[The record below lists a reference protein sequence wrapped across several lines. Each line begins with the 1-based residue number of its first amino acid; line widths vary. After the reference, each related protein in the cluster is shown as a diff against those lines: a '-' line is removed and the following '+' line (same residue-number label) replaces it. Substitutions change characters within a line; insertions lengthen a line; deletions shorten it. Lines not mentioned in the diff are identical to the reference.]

1 MNRPLVASSAV
12 LVLAFGLAGCGGE
25 SRTLAQVG
33 RSTITVGDYLTG
45 AKGAAAQ
52 YPFAPDSAKAAF
64 LDDLV
69 RRRLLLEEARN
80 RGLFDDSLT
89 VIYRR
94 TKEQELLGRQLSG
107 ELVPSQVPVSEA
119 EVRRLYDERKTS
131 ARVQLIYAFSREVA
145 QSAVDQIRRGEDFG
159 LVADRLNPAGML
171 PPRGDVGEQLP
182 GNLVSPLDDYVRTAA
197 PGTVA
202 GPLDSPTQ
210 GWFVLKIVN
219 RQPHAEGPYE
229 SEKAQLTD
237 MLRQRKQR
245 MVAIAAYKRLREAY
259 HVRLEPGGA
268 QALFHHFNQPS
279 AETPPVV
286 GPAENAQVL
295 ARWEGPQGEQTY
307 TFGQAM
313 LDLQNVQD
321 QKPDGTN
328 LPSIEQWVLL
338 QVTRR
343 VQTAEAKRRGY
354 ELDPAW
360 KRELDET
367 VNNYVLDALY
377 ANAIG
382 SEVST
387 PGPDDTHL
395 AYVRSQQ
402 RFEQIDGTKLETMEF
417 PDSAAVQRFLQ
428 HAGHHQ
434 GGGDLRAVAAGATD
448 APPVRDVEITFP
460 SNDPDWERLAPT
472 LRTMNRGDA
481 IGPFPVHGKL
491 VVAMLM
497 EKASSITPFEKLT
510 PAERSQLD
518 AEAIEFA
525 RERKF
530 LSLLDELKRRYPVTK
545 NTALLKKMPWPV
557 EGTPASS

>member
-1 MNRPLVASSAV
+1 MNRPIVASSA
-12 LVLAFGLAGCGGE
+12 LVIFALGLAGCGGE
-25 SRTLAQVG
+25 SRTLASVG
-33 RSTITVGDYLTG
+33 KSTITVGDYLSG

-52 YPFAPDSAKAAF
+52 YPFAPDSAKSVF

-107 ELVPSQVPVSEA
+107 ELVPAEVPVSEA

-145 QSAVDQIRRGEDFG
+145 QSALEQIRRGEDFG
-159 LVADRLNPAGML
+159 VVADRLNPTGML
-171 PPRGDVGEQLP
+171 PARGDIGEQLP
-182 GNLVSPLDDYVRTAA
+182 GNLVSPLDDYIRTAP
-197 PGTVA
+197 PGTIA

-210 GWFVLKIVN
+210 GWFVLKILD

-229 SEKAQLTD
+229 TEKAQLIG
-237 MLRQRKQR
+237 MLHQRKQR
-245 MVAIAAYKRLREAY
+245 AVAIAAYKRLREGY
-259 HVRLEPGGA
+259 RVRLEPGGA
-268 QALFHHFNQPS
+268 QALFHHFNRSPGES
-279 AETPPVV
+279 TAVV
-286 GPAENAQVL
+286 SPAENSQVL
-295 ARWEGPQGEQTY
+295 ARWETPEGARTY
-307 TFGQAM
+307 TFGDAL

-328 LPSIEQWVLL
+328 VPSIEQWVLL

-343 VQTAEAKRRGY
+343 VQTVEATRRGF
-354 ELDPAW
+354 ELDPGW
-360 KRELDET
+360 RRELDES

-382 SEVST
+382 SEAAAA
-387 PGPDDTHL
+387 GPEDAHL
-395 AYVRSQQ
+395 AYIRNQQ
-402 RFEQIDGTKLETMEF
+402 RFEQVDRVTLETLEF

-428 HAGHHQ
+428 HAGHHH
-434 GGGDLRAVAAGATD
+434 GGGDLRAIAAAAPGT
-448 APPVRDVEITFP
+448 PPVRDVEITFP

-472 LRTMNRGDA
+472 FRTMGRGDA
-481 IGPFPVHGKL
+481 IGPFVAHGHL

-497 EKASSITPFEKLT
+497 DKSTSITPFDKLA
-510 PAERSQLD
+510 PADRAQLD
-518 AEAIEFA
+518 AEASEFA
-525 RERKF
+525 RERRF
-530 LSLLDELKRRYPVTK
+530 LALLDELKRRYPVTK
-545 NTALLKKMPWPV
+545 NQALLKQLPWPV
-557 EGTPASS
+557 EPTAS